1 MWPEQLT
8 LRSFRFKVILASIVC
23 IVLPVVITSMIYNYL
38 TKDVIM
44 EQAID
49 NASKELEL
57 TDEYVSKLLKDMLQ
71 VANFIQIDTE
81 INSIL
86 KENVNRNY
94 EDKSDYQQFLS
105 NRTVMKTIE
114 NITLV
119 GETAHVT
126 ILLENGKSYTN
137 YPISDYD
144 PSHMFQEKWFQELG
158 TMRGFESVWIG
169 SQPTIFQTEKEKN
182 PYQISVARS
191 LRNGKSETYGHVVIT
206 IFENKIN
213 QIFKNKANQE
223 EIMLLDSSDH
233 ILSHTD
239 TNKVGQHFPYLKQKK
254 KAEQTN
260 IITIEN
266 VDYLMT
272 EKQVSFVD
280 WKLISLIPYKEAV
293 HKMNSIFSKVFL
305 SQMIFFAIF
314 FGLLTYLIN
323 RMTKPLVKL
332 GRVVNDVQKGDLT
345 VRSKINNRDEI
356 GQFSQSFDHMLDRI
370 NEMILKTTEIES
382 RKREAELA
390 MLQAQINPHF
400 LFNTLNSIRM
410 KVYKNRDL
418 ESAEMISSLSKL
430 LRMTIDDRATIP
442 FQDEVTMIRDYVFL
456 MNMRKNGKVNL
467 HINVSAEAS
476 VEKIPRF
483 ILQPIIE
490 NSIIHGFDQNIGV
503 IDLRAYIKDRKLI
516 IEIKDNG
523 VGMRKSTL
531 QKLKQNI
538 TTIFSLSGNSEGSRA
553 GFSGLGLPN
562 VYERMK
568 MTFGSDF
575 NLEIDSSEGKGTKV
589 TLFIPGGGLRYNV

>member
-1 MWPEQLT
+1 M
-8 LRSFRFKVILASIVC
+8 
-23 IVLPVVITSMIYNYL
+23 
-38 TKDVIM
+38 M

-49 NASKELEL
+49 NANKELEL
-57 TDEYVSKLLKDMLQ
+57 TEEYVSKLLKDMLLIT
-71 VANFIQIDTE
+71 NFIQIDTE

-86 KENVNRNY
+86 KENANRKTQ
-94 EDKSDYQQFLS
+94 EKSDYQQFLHDQI
-105 NRTVMKTIE
+105 VMKTIE

-126 ILLENGKSYTN
+126 ILLKNGKSYTN

-144 PSHMFQEKWFQELG
+144 PTHMFQEKWFQELG

-169 SQPTIFQTEKEKN
+169 SQPTIFLTEKDKN

-191 LRNGKSETYGHVVIT
+191 LRNGKSETYGHVVVT

-213 QIFKNKANQE
+213 QIFKNKAHQE
-223 EIMLLDSSDH
+223 EIMLLDSSNH

-239 TNKVGQHFPYLKQKK
+239 TNKVGKHFPYLDQLTGKGD
-254 KAEQTN
+254 TN
-260 IITIEN
+260 LIAIDNIE
-266 VDYLMT
+266 YLIT

-280 WKLISLIPYKEAV
+280 WKLISLIPYKDAV
-293 HKMNSIFSKVFL
+293 YKMTSIYRKIFL
-305 SQMIFFAIF
+305 LQMIFFAIF

-332 GRVVNDVQKGDLT
+332 RKVVSEVQKGDLT
-345 VRSKINNRDEI
+345 VRSQISNQDEI

-370 NEMILKTTEIES
+370 NEMILKTAEIES

-430 LRMTIDDRATIP
+430 LRMTIDDRATIM
-442 FQDEVTMIRDYVFL
+442 FKDEVAMIRDYVFL
-456 MNMRKNGKVNL
+456 MNMRKNGKITL
-467 HINVSAEAS
+467 YTDISEEAA
-476 VEKIPRF
+476 VENIPRF

-490 NSIIHGFDQNIGV
+490 NSIIHGFDQNIG
-503 IDLRAYIKDRKLI
+503 IINLKAHIKDEKFI
-516 IEIKDNG
+516 IEIEDNG
-523 VGMRKSTL
+523 IGMPELTL
-531 QKLKQNI
+531 KKLKQNI
-538 TTIFSLSGNSEGSRA
+538 TTTFRLNRNAEAGKV
-553 GFSGLGLPN
+553 GFSSLGLPN
-562 VYERMK
+562 VYERMQ
-568 MTFGSDF
+568 MTYGLDF
-575 NLEIDSSEGKGTKV
+575 TLEIDSSIGKGTKV
-589 TLFIPGGGLRYNV
+589 TLFIPKREAKT